1 MEASSRVAIQE
12 YELKK
17 VFKENSTITIPHE
30 AYFFQRW
37 NHAQI
42 IGVFPLLQENAGVNK
57 VLNLQCVIVSRHS
70 IKTVEIGVSPS
81 YLSGI
86 LSKGADKSD
95 ESIIIYAI
103 IDQLKNSHN
112 ENRIQEATFHNALNE
127 TTNMIS
133 KIIFDSKI
141 VTKND
146 GQ

>member
-1 MEASSRVAIQE
+1 MPTTEYIAIQE

-17 VFKENSTITIPHE
+17 VFKENSTIAIPHE

-42 IGVFPLLQENAGVNK
+42 IGVFPKLQENAGVNK
-57 VLNLQCVIVSRHS
+57 VLSLQCVIVSRHS

-103 IDQLKNSHN
+103 VDQLKNSHN
-112 ENRIQEATFHNALNE
+112 ENRIQEDTFLNILQE
-127 TTNMIS
+127 TKNIIS
-133 KIIFDSKI
+133 KIIFSHKLMP
-141 VTKND
+141 KND
-146 GQ
+146 RQ